1 MFGLGFIKGTAL
13 GLTGGLLIGMAIKEA
28 CKQISKRKDKNIIQ
42 NSDDYNNSE
51 EDLSNN

>member
-1 MFGLGFIKGTAL
+1 
-13 GLTGGLLIGMAIKEA
+13 MAIKEA
-28 CKQISKRKDKNIIQ
+28 CKQISKRKDKNINQ